1 MIRFGAFCAYGPNPL
16 RPCGNPWVLQ
26 GYRLVT
32 GASPAQIAGMSR
44 NRPDPR
50 NGTTGESPDAAPA
63 RPRTRTRKSIADR
76 QQEMLD
82 AAAGIVVSEG
92 LGEVTVRR
100 VAAEIGLSQAQGH
113 NCFSRRIDL
122 LLALTRRELE
132 RVESARRDVALRGG
146 DVQTAVIL
154 STISYLD
161 DMERRGPLL
170 QSLLRV
176 AQIRAALRG
185 ERDEAARRSR
195 TPLLA
200 SMQQRYGMNEA
211 EAAASNAVLSA
222 IVLRAGSLLAAHR
235 IRGVTASRLSLSLV
249 LAGMRSNAARGT
261 PD

>member
-1 MIRFGAFCAYGPNPL
+1 
-16 RPCGNPWVLQ
+16 
-26 GYRLVT
+26 
-32 GASPAQIAGMSR
+32 
-44 NRPDPR
+44 
-50 NGTTGESPDAAPA
+50 
-63 RPRTRTRKSIADR
+63 
-76 QQEMLD
+76 MLD

-92 LGEVTVRR
+92 VGEVTVRR
-100 VAAEIGLSQAQGH
+100 AAAEIGLSQAQGH

-176 AQIRAALRG
+176 AEIRAALRG

-195 TPLLA
+195 MPLLA
-200 SMQQRYGMNEA
+200 SMQQRYGMSEA

-235 IRGVTASRLSLSLV
+235 IRGVTANRLSLSLV
-249 LAGMRSNAARGT
+249 LAGMRSNAAKGT

>member
-1 MIRFGAFCAYGPNPL
+1 MNG
-16 RPCGNPWVLQ
+16 
-26 GYRLVT
+26 
-32 GASPAQIAGMSR
+32 

-50 NGTTGESPDAAPA
+50 NVATDESPAAARA
-63 RPRTRTRKSIADR
+63 RPSRRPRTRKSIADR

-82 AAAGIVVSEG
+82 AAARIVVSDG
-92 LGEVTVRR
+92 IGEVTVRR
-100 VAAEIGLSQAQGH
+100 AAAEIGLSQAQGH

-176 AQIRAALRG
+176 AEVRAALRG

-200 SMQQRYGMNEA
+200 SMQQRYGMSEA
-211 EAAASNAVLSA
+211 EARASNAVLSA

-235 IRGVTASRLSLSLV
+235 IRGVTANRLSLSLV
-249 LAGMRSNAARGT
+249 LAGMRSNAARGSA
-261 PD
+261 D

>member
-1 MIRFGAFCAYGPNPL
+1 MIRFGALCAYGPDPL

-26 GYRLVT
+26 GRLLAT

-50 NGTTGESPDAAPA
+50 NGTTGESPGAAPA
-63 RPRTRTRKSIADR
+63 RHRTRTRKSIADR

-92 LGEVTVRR
+92 VGEVTVRR

-146 DVQTAVIL
+146 D
-154 STISYLD
+154 S
-161 DMERRGPLL
+161 
-170 QSLLRV
+170 
-176 AQIRAALRG
+176 
-185 ERDEAARRSR
+185 RS
-195 TPLLA
+195 
-200 SMQQRYGMNEA
+200 
-211 EAAASNAVLSA
+211 SNG
-222 IVLRAGSLLAAHR
+222 IGRP
-235 IRGVTASRLSLSLV
+235 
-249 LAGMRSNAARGT
+249 
-261 PD
+261 PDACCRCA